1 MINWQLIQEDHN
13 NGMSERQLTEKYGV
27 STRTIWKAKQDG
39 RLIPRKYIRKWKTYE
54 QKRATMNEA
63 NARYRAKLKSQIV
76 PGEDLQPIKDFYANC
91 PTGYEVDHIKPLS
104 KGGLHSIHN
113 LQYLTVSENR
123 RKSNKFIGD

>member
-1 MINWQLIQEDHN
+1 MIDWQLIQKDHD
-13 NGMSERQLTEKYGV
+13 NGMSERQLTEKHGV

-76 PGEDLQPIKDFYANC
+76 QGEDLQPIKDFYANC
-91 PTGYEVDHIKPLS
+91 PQGYEVDHIKPLS